1 MFILINEEEMEIIAK
16 HPNYGALCDLGC
28 IMCKDDALV
37 IELDHNTF
45 HRYNNPQLEMLYIGL
60 TGEVRDEYPARD
72 KMLRLM
78 VAYANELNETYLV
91 AEEVAAQA
99 AYVLEWDIEGYC
111 SYQSGK
117 KEPNMEEGLWQNP
130 ILYKGVEWEQQIIE
144 NMPVIQF
151 KTALQTAWK

>member
-1 MFILINEEEMEIIAK
+1 MFILINEEEMGIIAK

-45 HRYNNPQLEMLYIGL
+45 NRYNNPQLEMLYIGL
-60 TGEVRDEYPARD
+60 TGEVRDDYPARD
-72 KMLRLM
+72 TMLRLM

-111 SYQSGK
+111 SYQAVK
-117 KEPNMEEGLWQNP
+117 KNP
-130 ILYKGVEWEQQIIE
+130 TWKKAFGR
-144 NMPVIQF
+144 IQF
-151 KTALQTAWK
+151 CIKGLNGNSRLLKKCL